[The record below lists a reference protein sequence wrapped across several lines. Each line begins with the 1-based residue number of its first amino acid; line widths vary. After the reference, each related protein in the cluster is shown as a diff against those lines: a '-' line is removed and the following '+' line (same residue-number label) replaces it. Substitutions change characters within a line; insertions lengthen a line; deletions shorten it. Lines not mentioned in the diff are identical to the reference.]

1 MSRKPQPRGAQLNL
15 PPLPDLM
22 QSLFLDTTDGILCV
36 DVQGRY
42 VEANPRLCHL
52 LGHSREELLNL
63 SVAESLQA
71 TELSASELPLVLT
84 HLDASSPGKEYR
96 LRRKDGT
103 MLYVEIS
110 ARPLSD
116 GKWLGIIRDITERKQ
131 SEDKLKRLTRLYATL
146 SQTNQAIVHLRN
158 REQLFRTICNVA
170 VEFGEF
176 RMAYIGLLDQES
188 GQFIPV
194 AHAGHEDEYLQ
205 FVNAH
210 IHDKSLGIGPI
221 SSTLRAGKIITVN
234 DIETDPR
241 MTPRHEEAL
250 RLGYR
255 SAAAMPFRLQGNV
268 IGTLNLYGGEPGFFT
283 HDEERLLEEIS
294 LDISFALDSMQ
305 VETERK
311 QAEDAL
317 RQSEDRYRFLFDTML
332 NGFALHEIICDE
344 TGKPIDYRFLQVNP
358 AFEKLTGLRGDEI
371 VGKTARQVMPD
382 IEPFW
387 IDTYGQVGLTGTPAY
402 FESYS
407 QVLGKHYQVAAYS
420 PRRGWFAT
428 VFEDITQ
435 RRETEQA
442 LRESEAKFRSYTVQ
456 APMAILV
463 SDASGHYTDC
473 NPAATE
479 LLGYDAATLQR
490 MSIPD
495 VMAPETLPSGPDD
508 HECLAKEGH
517 LERVYRMKRQ
527 DGTLIWVALRVVIFP
542 DGHSLA
548 FCRDITAQKEAEDA
562 LRASEARYRLLAENM
577 ADVVWMLN
585 LRTLRYEYVSPS
597 IERLRGF
604 TAEEMLAEP
613 VMDRIVQIN
622 TARAEQHLPARLSD
636 FLAGNPDSVAQVEEI
651 ELPGKDGSVHWTE
664 VTTTFL
670 KGDDGTVRVIGVSR
684 DINQRKQVEQAL
696 RESEAKF
703 RSYIEHAP
711 QAIFVTDATGRYID
725 CNPAAIEML
734 GYDTATLLGM
744 RITDILPPEDHD
756 AALREFMGLI
766 AGGQLER
773 EYRLVR
779 SDGKVIWVALRAV
792 MISSQHAMA
801 FCTDITAQKEAE
813 DALRASEARYR
824 LLAANI
830 VDVVWMLNLEAM
842 RFEYVSPSVER
853 LRGYTVEE
861 VMAQSVVD
869 TMVPASR
876 ATVMGRLPVRMAAF
890 EAGDPSAVSQ
900 VDEIEQTRKDGSTV
914 WTDVTTTFI
923 KGDDGTIRAVGV
935 SRDISQRKRAAEA
948 LRESEERFRSMAEQM
963 VDVLFVTDRS
973 GTIAYISPSAAEVFG
988 WQPEEMVEQ
997 TFTRYLADADIPRAM
1012 QKFRADIERGQPSRH
1027 LELTMKHKDG
1037 STFQGEL
1044 SATARWKN
1052 GHAMD
1057 TIGLIRDITER
1068 KLAEQSLRQSEA
1080 RYRAIVEDQTEF
1092 ITRWLPDGTLTF
1104 VNEAYCRFIG
1114 KLHGE
1119 LLGSQFLL
1127 DLPSEDRET
1136 VAQHIAR
1143 LSQEHPVRDS
1153 EEHVQ
1158 LPNGEIRWV
1167 QWTDRALFDEEGRVV
1182 EVQSVGRD
1190 ITERKQMDGE
1200 LHARTN
1206 ELEALFALSTAL
1218 NIAQTERDMLPVIMA
1233 EVNHALNAD
1242 AGVIALQDRD
1252 GPGFTVAFA
1261 NGELKP
1267 NIGRTFNSA
1276 EGLNLQS
1283 LRSGRPYLVDD
1294 FSSSGHHPEHLT
1306 GAEHLGPAIF
1316 APVQSQDQFIGI
1328 VAALRSKGAPSYDT
1342 SAMRLLAAG
1351 GEMVGNALHRVRL
1364 HDQAMVRLQHL
1375 QTLQRID
1382 SAITS
1387 SLDLGV
1393 TLPLLVAEI
1402 TSQTGVD
1409 AAAVLLFNP
1418 QTLML
1423 EYAAGRGFRSRVI
1436 EQFRTRLGESFAGQ
1450 AALERRII
1458 SFNDLS
1464 AYTSSP
1470 DAPFYQLRSESFVAY
1485 SGVPLIVKGQVKGV
1499 LELFR
1504 RMPLPTDTEWF
1515 DFLKTL
1521 AHQAAIA
1528 IDNVELF
1535 EGVQRSNLE
1544 LGLAYDATIEGWS
1557 RAMDLRDRDTEGHT
1571 VRVTEITER
1580 LARAFGMSE
1589 AEIVNIRRG
1598 ALLHDIGKMG
1608 VPDSILH
1615 KPGKLTDEEWEKM
1628 RKHPQYAYDMLWPI
1642 TYLRP
1647 ALDIP
1652 YCHHEKWDGTGYPR
1666 GLKGEQIPLAARV
1679 FAVVDV
1685 WDALISDR
1693 PYRSAWPAERV
1704 REYIR
1709 GETGKQFDPRVVE
1722 AFFKLNP
1729 GGSDIN

>member
-1 MSRKPQPRGAQLNL
+1 MSHKPQPREARLSL
-15 PPLPDLM
+15 STLPDLI
-22 QSLFLDTTDGILCV
+22 QNLFLDATDGILCV
-36 DVQGRY
+36 DAQGHSI
-42 VEANPRLCHL
+42 EANPRLCDL
-52 LGHSREELLNL
+52 LGYSREELLSL
-63 SVAESLQA
+63 PVAESPRA
-71 TELSASELPLVLT
+71 GELDASELPLLLT
-84 HLDASSPGKEYR
+84 HLGASSPGKEYR

-103 MLYVEIS
+103 ALYVEIS

-116 GKWLGIIRDITERKQ
+116 GKWLGMVRDITARKQ
-131 SEDKLKRLTRLYATL
+131 SEDELKRLTRLYATL
-146 SQTNQAIVHLRN
+146 SQTNQAIVRTRN
-158 REQLFRTICNVA
+158 REQLFQIICDVA

-176 RMAYIGLLDQES
+176 RMAFIGLLDQES
-188 GQFIPV
+188 GQFTPV
-194 AHAGHEDEYLQ
+194 AHAGHEDGYLQ
-205 FVNAH
+205 LLDINVRDAQSN
-210 IHDKSLGIGPI
+210 KGPTG
-221 SSTLRAGKIITVN
+221 SALRNGEITIIDN
-234 DIETDPR
+234 IDTDPR
-241 MTPRHEEAL
+241 MSRWREEAL
-250 RLGYR
+250 KRAYR
-255 SAAAMPFRLQGNV
+255 SSASVPFRLRGNV
-268 IGTLNLYGGEPGFFT
+268 IGALSLYGGEPGFFT
-283 HDEERLLEEIS
+283 SGEWRLLEEIG

-371 VGKTARQVMPD
+371 IGKTARQVLPGL
-382 IEPFW
+382 ESFW
-387 IDTYGQVGLTGTPAY
+387 IDTYGQVSLTGTPAY

-407 QVLGKHYQVAAYS
+407 QVLGKHYQVVAYS

-428 VFEDITQ
+428 IFEDVTQ
-435 RRETEQA
+435 RKQAEQA

-463 SDASGHYTDC
+463 SDASGHYIDC

-495 VMAPETLPSGPDD
+495 VMAPETLPLGPGD
-508 HECLAKEGH
+508 HEFLVGEGH

-527 DGTLIWVALRVVIFP
+527 DGKLIWVALRAVMFP

-577 ADVVWMLN
+577 ADVIWMLN

-604 TAEEMLAEP
+604 TAEEMMAEP

-622 TARAEQHLPARLSD
+622 TARAEQHLPARLTA
-636 FLAGNPDSVAQVEEI
+636 FLAGDPDSVSRVEEI
-651 ELPGKDGSVHWTE
+651 ELLGKDGAVQWTE

-684 DINQRKQVEQAL
+684 DIRQRKQVEQAL

-711 QAIFVTDATGRYID
+711 QAIFVTDSTGHYID
-725 CNPAAIEML
+725 CNPAAAQML
-734 GYDTATLLGM
+734 GYDVPTLLSLQ
-744 RITDILPPEDHD
+744 IADILLPEDQD
-756 AALREFMGLI
+756 VVMRGFRGLI
-766 AGGQLER
+766 AEGRLER

-801 FCTDITAQKEAE
+801 FCTDITAQKGAE

-861 VMAQSVVD
+861 VMAQPMVD

-876 ATVMGRLPVRMAAF
+876 ATVMGRLPARMAAF

-923 KGDDGTIRAVGV
+923 KGDDGVIRVVGV
-935 SRDISQRKRAAEA
+935 SRDISQRKKAAEA

-963 VDVLFVTDRS
+963 VDVLFVTETN
-973 GTIAYISPSAAEVFG
+973 GIIGYLSPSAADVFG
-988 WQPEEMVEQ
+988 WTPEEMVGQ
-997 TFTRYLADADIPRAM
+997 NFTRFLVPSEISHAM
-1012 QKFRADIERGQPSRH
+1012 AKFQADIERGQPSRG
-1027 LELTMKHKDG
+1027 LELMMKRKDG
-1037 STFQGEL
+1037 STFWGEL
-1044 SATARWKN
+1044 NAAARRRN
-1052 GHAMD
+1052 GRAID
-1057 TIGLIRDITER
+1057 VLGLIRDISER
-1068 KLAEQSLRQSEA
+1068 KSAERVLHESEA
-1080 RYRAIVEDQTEF
+1080 RYRAIVEDQTELV
-1092 ITRWLPDGTLTF
+1092 TRWLPGGTVTF
-1104 VNEAYCRFIG
+1104 VNEAYCRFVG
-1114 KLHGE
+1114 KLRSE
-1119 LLGSQFLL
+1119 LLGSQILI

-1136 VAQHIAR
+1136 VAQHVAR
-1143 LSQEHPVRDS
+1143 LSQEHPVLDS
-1153 EEHVQ
+1153 EEYVQ
-1158 LPNGEIRWV
+1158 LPSGEMRWV
-1167 QWTDRALFDEEGRVV
+1167 QWTDRALFDEEGRMV

-1190 ITERKQMDGE
+1190 ITERKKMDVE

-1206 ELEALFALSTAL
+1206 ELEALFALSSAL
-1218 NIAQTERDMLPVIMA
+1218 NIAQTEHDMLPVTLA
-1233 EVNHALNAD
+1233 EVNQALGAD
-1242 AGVIALQDRD
+1242 AVVLSLYDEEKDTFVTALATGDLAPNAGRILKSKTPDALQ
-1252 GPGFTVAFA
+1252 
-1261 NGELKP
+1261 
-1267 NIGRTFNSA
+1267 I
-1276 EGLNLQS
+1276 
-1283 LRSGRPYLVDD
+1283 LRSGRAFVVDD
-1294 FSSSGHHPEHLT
+1294 ISQFGGYADSVV
-1306 GAEHLGPAIF
+1306 GAEHMGPAIIS
-1316 APVQSQDQFIGI
+1316 PVQSQDKFLGI
-1328 VAALRSKGAPSYDT
+1328 VAVARKTGSPGFNG
-1342 SAMRLLAAG
+1342 SAVRLLAAG

-1387 SLDLGV
+1387 SLDLTL

-1409 AAAVLLFNP
+1409 AADVLLFNP
-1418 QTLML
+1418 HTLML
-1423 EYAAGRGFRSRVI
+1423 EYAAGRGFGTQTA
-1436 EQFRTRLGESFAGQ
+1436 EKLRTRLGEGFAGR

-1458 SFNDLS
+1458 SLNDLDMS
-1464 AYTSSP
+1464 TQNLDPS
-1470 DAPFYQLRSESFVAY
+1470 FQQLRPESFAAY
-1485 SGVPLIVKGQVKGV
+1485 NGVPLIVKGQVKGV
-1499 LELFR
+1499 LELFKR
-1504 RMPLPTDTEWF
+1504 TALPTDTEWF

-1571 VRVTEITER
+1571 LRVTEITER

-1615 KPGKLTDEEWEKM
+1615 KPGKLTDQEWEM
-1628 RKHPQYAYDMLWPI
+1628 MHKHPQYAYDMLWPI

-1666 GLKGEQIPLAARV
+1666 GLKGEEIPLAARV

-1693 PYRSAWPAERV
+1693 PYRSAWPVERV

-1722 AFFKLNP
+1722 TFFRLNP